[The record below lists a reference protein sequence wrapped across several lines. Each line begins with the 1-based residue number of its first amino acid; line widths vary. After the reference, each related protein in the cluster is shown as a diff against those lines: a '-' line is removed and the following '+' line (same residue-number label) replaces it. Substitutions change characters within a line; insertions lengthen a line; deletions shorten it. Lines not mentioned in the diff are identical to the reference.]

1 MARRSWWLVT
11 VPALA
16 AFAFGTAAAQTGG
29 DVKAGSAV
37 TPADQVSSADA
48 SVTKIQTAATRV
60 RHLLD
65 DARKN
70 SPKDIVK
77 LTCLQDKLAQIE
89 ISLDSAKKRS
99 SSLKNAQAS
108 GNKDLANHEFT
119 MLTTLRQRSEQLDAE
134 ANQCIGEEI
143 GFPGDTKIKATID
156 PNIAPVDPGGS
167 TGWTDPGVIIVVP
180 PASPVK

>member
-1 MARRSWWLVT
+1 MARRSWWLVA

-16 AFAFGTAAAQTGG
+16 AFVFGSAAAQTGP
-29 DVKAGSAV
+29 DVKAGTAV
-37 TPADQVSSADA
+37 TPADQVTSADG
-48 SVTKIQTAATRV
+48 SVTKIQTAANRV

-89 ISLDSAKKRS
+89 ISLDSAKKRA
-99 SSLKNAQAS
+99 SSLKSAQAA

-143 GFPGDTKIKATID
+143 GFPGETKTSTTID

-167 TGWTDPGVIIVVP
+167 TGWIDPGVVVVIP

>member
-1 MARRSWWLVT
+1 MARRSWWLVLA
-11 VPALA
+11 PALGA
-16 AFAFGTAAAQTGG
+16 LVFGNAAAQADG
-29 DVKAGSAV
+29 VKAGTAV
-37 TPADQVSSADA
+37 TPADQLSSADA
-48 SVTKIQTAATRV
+48 SVGKINAASNRV

-89 ISLDSAKKRS
+89 ISLDSAKKRA
-99 SSLKNAQAS
+99 SSLKSAHAA
-108 GNKDLANHEFT
+108 GNKDLANHEYT
-119 MLTTLRQRSEQLDAE
+119 MLTTLRTRSEQLDAE

-143 GFPGDTKIKATID
+143 GFPGEHKISTTVD

-167 TGWTDPGVIIVVP
+167 SGWTDPGILVVIP
-180 PASPVK
+180 PASPTK

>member
-1 MARRSWWLVT
+1 MARRSWWLVLA
-11 VPALA
+11 PALGA
-16 AFAFGTAAAQTGG
+16 LVFGNAAAQADTT
-29 DVKAGSAV
+29 AGTAV
-37 TPADQVSSADA
+37 TPADQVATADA
-48 SVTKIQTAATRV
+48 SVGKISTASNRV
-60 RHLLD
+60 RHMLD

-89 ISLDSAKKRS
+89 ISLDSAKKRAA
-99 SSLKNAQAS
+99 SLKSAQAA

-119 MLTTLRQRSEQLDAE
+119 MLTTLRTRSEQLDAE

-143 GFPGDTKIKATID
+143 GMPGVNKTTSTVD

-167 TGWTDPGVIIVVP
+167 TGWNDPGIVIVIP
-180 PASPVK
+180 PASATK

>member
-1 MARRSWWLVT
+1 MARRSWWLVLA
-11 VPALA
+11 PALGA
-16 AFAFGTAAAQTGG
+16 LVFGNAAAQAG
-29 DVKAGSAV
+29 DVGAGTAV
-37 TPADQVSSADA
+37 TPAGQMSSADA
-48 SVTKIQTAATRV
+48 SVGKINTASNRV

-99 SSLKNAQAS
+99 SALKSAQAA

-119 MLTTLRQRSEQLDAE
+119 MVTTLRTRAEQLDAE

-143 GFPGDTKIKATID
+143 GMPGVNKTTSTVD
-156 PNIAPVDPGGS
+156 PNIAPVEPGGS
-167 TGWTDPGVIIVVP
+167 TGWIDPGIVIVIP
-180 PASPVK
+180 PASATK